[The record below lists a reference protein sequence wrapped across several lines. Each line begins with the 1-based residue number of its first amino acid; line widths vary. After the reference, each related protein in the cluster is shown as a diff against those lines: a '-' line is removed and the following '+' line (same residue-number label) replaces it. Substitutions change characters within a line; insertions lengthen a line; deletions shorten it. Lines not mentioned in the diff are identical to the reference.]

1 MSAMT
6 ILPAFEGIDNF
17 RDFGGYDTACGRGL
31 KPGLLFRSANHSY
44 ATEADLQALRD
55 LGVRVIVDLRR
66 PMERAREPSKRWT
79 DFDGHVVEND
89 HEAEHKDWSV
99 LLAQAK
105 ILDADYFREDSL
117 EFYRAAPYEARHIDL
132 FSRYFRSL
140 AEADGGVLVHC
151 AAGKDRTGM
160 ICALTHHLAGVHR
173 DDTLADFLAT
183 NHPEK
188 IVKRAEFLGPWIHN
202 LTGRV
207 VEEEALKIAVSVNEA
222 YLEAAFETMVA
233 TSGSVDAYLE
243 QVLGVDADL
252 RAKIEARIL
261 G

>member
-1 MSAMT
+1 MT

-89 HEAEHKDWSV
+89 HEVEDKDWTV
-99 LLAQAK
+99 LLKQAET
-105 ILDADYFREDSL
+105 LDADYFREDSL
-117 EFYRAAPYEARHIDL
+117 GFYRAAPFEDRHIDL
-132 FSRYFRSL
+132 FGRYFRSL
-140 AEADGGVLVHC
+140 AEADGGVVVHC

-188 IVKRAEFLGPWIHN
+188 IVKRVEFLGPWIHD

-207 VEEEALKIAVSVNEA
+207 VDEEALKVAVSVHEA
-222 YLEAAFETMVA
+222 YLDAAFEKIA
-233 TSGSVDAYLE
+233 ETSGSVDAYLE
-243 QVLGVDADL
+243 QVLGVDAEL
-252 RAKIEARIL
+252 RGRIEQRIL